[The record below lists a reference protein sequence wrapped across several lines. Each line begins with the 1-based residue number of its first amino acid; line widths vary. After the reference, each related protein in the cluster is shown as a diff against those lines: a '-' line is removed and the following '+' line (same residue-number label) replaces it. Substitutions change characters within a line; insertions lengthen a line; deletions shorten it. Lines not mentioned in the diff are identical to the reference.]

1 MIYLEREPGPE
12 LRPWVRVLWYAR
24 GADFGHQRE
33 RVLPTGRAQVILNL
47 ARDFFID
54 CVEGVAASSSAPALM
69 VGQRSVFEII
79 DTSDLADLIGI
90 VFEPGALPVFLAD
103 AADQMTNR
111 SVALADVWPNVGA
124 LRDRL
129 RELPGPE
136 TRVRC
141 LEGYLRDRF
150 ARRRGLGDRTGAA
163 VHPAV
168 EFALREVG
176 RSPSVAKV
184 AAVAESTGWS
194 ARRFSQ
200 VFREQVGFT
209 PKAWCR
215 IQRFPRVVRQLQ
227 SGDAVRWPEVALA
240 CGFYDQS
247 HLANE
252 FRAFSGISPT
262 TYAADPGRVWANH
275 VRVS

>member
-54 CVEGVAASSSAPALM
+54 CVEGVAVSPSAPALM

-103 AADQMTNR
+103 AADQVTNR

-215 IQRFPRVVRQLQ
+215 IQRFQRVVRQLQ

>member
-1 MIYLEREPGPE
+1 
-12 LRPWVRVLWYAR
+12 
-24 GADFGHQRE
+24 
-33 RVLPTGRAQVILNL
+33 
-47 ARDFFID
+47 
-54 CVEGVAASSSAPALM
+54 M
-69 VGQRSVFEII
+69 V
-79 DTSDLADLIGI
+79 
-90 VFEPGALPVFLAD
+90 
-103 AADQMTNR
+103 
-111 SVALADVWPNVGA
+111 
-124 LRDRL
+124 
-129 RELPGPE
+129 
-136 TRVRC
+136 C
-141 LEGYLRDRF
+141 LEDYLRDRF
-150 ARRRGLGDRTGAA
+150 ARRRNRRGAA

-168 EFALREVG
+168 EYALREVG

-200 VFREQVGFT
+200 VFREQVGFS

-215 IQRFPRVVRQLQ
+215 IQRFQRVVRQLQ

-262 TYAADPGRVWANH
+262 TYAAEPGRVWANH

>member
-1 MIYLEREPGPE
+1 MIYLEREPDAE
-12 LRPWVRVLWYAR
+12 LRPWVRMLWYAR
-24 GADFGHQRE
+24 GTDFGSCRQ

-47 ARDFFID
+47 ARDFLLD
-54 CVEGVAASSSAPALM
+54 CAEGVAASPMAPQLM

-79 DTSDLADLIGI
+79 DTSDMADLIGI
-90 VFEPGALPVFLAD
+90 VFEPGALPAFLAD
-103 AADQMTNR
+103 AADQVTNR
-111 SVALADVWPNVGA
+111 SVALDDVWRDVGS

-129 RELPGPE
+129 REMPGPQA
-136 TRVRC
+136 RMRC
-141 LEGYLRDRF
+141 LEAYLRDRF
-150 ARRRGLGDRTGAA
+150 AARQNRAGAA

-168 EFALREVG
+168 RFALREVG
-176 RSPSVAKV
+176 RSPSVARV
-184 AAVAESTGWS
+184 DAVARSTGWS

-200 VFREQVGFT
+200 IFREQVGFS

-215 IQRFPRVVRQLQ
+215 IQRFQRVVQQLRA
-227 SGDAVRWPEVALA
+227 DEEVRWPDVALA